1 MNKNEKVQHVHTRD
15 KMKKRNFLLIVI
27 ILVIIICAGVAGAT
41 VLKLNPIQD
50 MSITSVDGKINTTN
64 ELLVVNL
71 SGLGHQLTS
80 KSLLKFDFS
89 NILQNGEIV
98 NSATL
103 TLFNNNISNSGN
115 IQISLI
121 GNDWN
126 FTELPIGTFAVSNQ
140 AISSIGP
147 FSLDVKKGLSNNVTS
162 FLLDTTDSVAVDF
175 SPLSD
180 PNNAPVLTIDFTTQ
194 DAMLA
199 YYRGL
204 GSNSNIVEISDL
216 LTAANDWRNNIIPPG
231 FSVSINTSQLMA
243 LADEWRNS

>member
-1 MNKNEKVQHVHTRD
+1 
-15 KMKKRNFLLIVI
+15 MKKRNFLLIVI
-27 ILVIIICAGVAGAT
+27 TFVMIVQYAGAAGAT
-41 VLKLNPIQD
+41 ILKLNPIQD
-50 MSITSVDGKINTTN
+50 MSMTSVDGKINTTR

-89 NILQNGEIV
+89 NILQNGETV

-115 IQISLI
+115 VQISLI

-126 FTELPIGTFAVSNQ
+126 FTELPVGTFAVSNQ

-147 FSLDVKKGLSNNVTS
+147 FSLDVKNGLSNNVTS
-162 FLLDTTDSVAVDF
+162 FLLDTTDSMAVDF
-175 SPLSD
+175 SPMSD
-180 PNNAPVLTIDFTTQ
+180 PNNAPVLTIDFTAQ
-194 DAMLA
+194 DAMLT

-204 GSNSNIVEISDL
+204 GSNPNVVETSDL
-216 LTAANDWRNNIIPPG
+216 LTAANDWRDNIIPPG
-231 FSVSINTSQLMA
+231 FSASITTDQLLI